1 MEGEGDGRK
10 MEMVRE
16 IRKEM
21 VRKMEIVSKKEI
33 RKKKEMVR
41 KMEMVK
47 RNGDK
52 EGDSG

>member
-1 MEGEGDGRK
+1 
-10 MEMVRE
+10 
-16 IRKEM
+16 M
-21 VRKMEIVSKKEI
+21 VRKMVIVSEKEI